1 MKRFLK
7 IILKIVKWIV
17 IIIISFII
25 LFLIVRF
32 IGQKINNRTPEGGI
46 NETMYVDING
56 TKQWINIYGQDKD
69 NPVLLYLHGGPGSA
83 TSDMDYPVLRKLSDI
98 YTVVNWDQRAAGH
111 SWTKEQTNIPITY
124 EQLYSDGEEMT
135 KFLLDYLH
143 KDKITVMGISWGA
156 AFGANMVLD
165 HPEHYDRL
173 IALSWPVDGIEI
185 QKAFKEQALE
195 WTKDD
200 PELHK
205 KAENIITEQSVYD
218 SMTLDEQYKAAME
231 QYSIEEK
238 YCEPDS
244 LFAGDVNVITAVI
257 FNPYCSLKDYYNTYY
272 ALPHSIDYDNLSDFG
287 YFQCMMQSSWKD
299 FSVLDRTEYKVPV
312 YTVNGSKD
320 YTIMPCVVKEYFD
333 SINAP
338 DKAYYEVEGGHY
350 MPMLLSERL
359 SEIVHEITEKD
370 S

>member
-1 MKRFLK
+1 MKDKRHPLLRFLK
-7 IILKIVKWIV
+7 WLLCGIAALIL
-17 IIIISFII
+17 
-25 LFLIVRF
+25 LFLTVRF
-32 IGQKINNRTPEGGI
+32 IGQRINARTPKGGI

-56 TKQWINIYGQDKD
+56 TKQWISIYGQKKD
-69 NPVLLYLHGGPGSA
+69 NPVLLYLHGGPGGA
-83 TSDMDYPVLRKLSDI
+83 TSDMDYPVLRKLSDV

-111 SWTKEQTNIPITY
+111 SWTKEQTNIPITF
-124 EQLYSDGEEMT
+124 EQLFSDGEEMT
-135 KFLLDYLH
+135 KFLLDYLDT
-143 KDKITVMGISWGA
+143 DKLTVMGISWGA

-165 HPEHYDRL
+165 HPEHYDTL
-173 IALSWPVDGIEI
+173 IAMSWPVDGIEI

-205 KAENIITEQSVYD
+205 KAENIITEQAVYD
-218 SMTLDEQYKAAME
+218 SMTFDEMYSAAME
-231 QYSIEEK
+231 QYAVEAA

-244 LFAGDVNVITAVI
+244 LFAGDVNVITAML
-257 FNPYCSLKDYYNTYY
+257 FNPYCSLKDYYNTYV
-272 ALPHSIDYDNLSDFG
+272 ALPNSIDMDHMSD
-287 YFQCMMQSSWKD
+287 YCYAQCSMQKSWKA
-299 FSVLDRTEYKVPV
+299 FSVLDRTEYQVPV
-312 YTVNGSKD
+312 YTINGDQD
-320 YTIMPCVVKEYFD
+320 YSIMPCVVKDYFD
-333 SINAP
+333 SITAP